1 MTRATGED
9 HPGTSAG
16 VIAFSKS
23 DMPEDLGRPILRSV
37 SLFNTSDSNN
47 QISPL
52 GGADQVAATKR
63 TDSKKALG
71 AIDHIFSTL
80 E

>member
-1 MTRATGED
+1 MARAMDGN
-9 HPGTSAG
+9 HPGTRAG
-16 VIAFSKS
+16 MIAFSKS

-37 SLFNTSDSNN
+37 SRFNTFDSNN

-52 GGADQVAATKR
+52 GGADEGAATKR
-63 TDSKKALG
+63 NDLKEDTG
-71 AIDHIFSTL
+71 AIDQIFSML